1 MESTVFKWSKK
12 ITRSPKFRILQYK
25 DAIYWGLVDSDT
37 NLRNGKGVMV
47 YESGWVYEG
56 EFEQDVWEGHGYEK
70 YDNQNI
76 YIGYFKKGKAHGKGL
91 YTWANGEY
99 YEGEWN
105 MG

>member
-12 ITRSPKFRILQYK
+12 ITRHPNFRILEFK
-25 DAIYWGLVDSDT
+25 DAMYRGLVDPET
-37 NLRNGKGVMV
+37 GLREGKGVMV
-47 YESGWVYEG
+47 YESGRVYEG
-56 EFEQDVWEGHGYEK
+56 EFVNDVREGHGYEK

-76 YIGYFKKGKAHGKGL
+76 YIGYFSKGKAHGKGL

-99 YEGEWN
+99 YEGEWH

>member
-1 MESTVFKWSKK
+1 M
-12 ITRSPKFRILQYK
+12 
-25 DAIYWGLVDSDT
+25 
-37 NLRNGKGVMV
+37 
-47 YESGWVYEG
+47 
-56 EFEQDVWEGHGYEK
+56 
-70 YDNQNI
+70 